1 MFFVFV
7 CGLKSGETCH
17 FEQNLNHLEATFSHG
32 GFWSVSIGVLY
43 EMTFSLLSSC
53 FLHAKLISPS
63 LHIWKSHEI
72 PMASPSSHEITILH
86 QISHH
91 YLAGKTPWVSRVI
104 SFFFSTHRQAIGP
117 PTFGRSWT
125 RCHGVRWYNPEEK
138 HWACNGTGRQD
149 IISVF
154 GVVHAARMFE
164 LTSLL
169 CFFIWTWMVLV
180 QPNPVS
186 SFLIY
191 VDVFPHLP
199 DECC

>member
-1 MFFVFV
+1 MRWPFPCFPPVF
-7 CGLKSGETCH
+7 CM
-17 FEQNLNHLEATFSHG
+17 QNS
-32 GFWSVSIGVLY
+32 
-43 EMTFSLLSSC
+43 
-53 FLHAKLISPS
+53 S
-63 LHIWKSHEI
+63 LHLSTYGNPMKSLWHRHH
-72 PMASPSSHEITILH
+72 PMKSPFCTKFPITIWPVKL
-86 QISHH
+86 
-91 YLAGKTPWVSRVI
+91 LGFLG
-104 SFFFSTHRQAIGP
+104 SFRFFSTHRQAIGP

>member
-104 SFFFSTHRQAIGP
+104 SFFFNPSPGNW
-117 PTFGRSWT
+117 PTNVRPILNKVPRGQMVQSW
-125 RCHGVRWYNPEEK
+125 GKALGMQWNGSAGYNFCIWCCTCGSNV
-138 HWACNGTGRQD
+138 WA
-149 IISVF
+149 
-154 GVVHAARMFE
+154 
-164 LTSLL
+164 
-169 CFFIWTWMVLV
+169 
-180 QPNPVS
+180 
-186 SFLIY
+186 
-191 VDVFPHLP
+191 DVFTLLFHLNLNGSSP
-199 DECC
+199 TKSGFIIFDLS